1 MAKPFL
7 YYALAI
13 TLFLAAAGCIS
24 AQPGANTTNGG
35 DIMKNNTAGQLSAAK
50 GDTVQVDY
58 IGKLENGTVF
68 DTSIASEA
76 KKAGL
81 PLREKYDFLEF
92 TVGAGQMIKGFDA
105 GVVGMKEGEEKTVK
119 IPAADAYGPKR
130 EDAIISVPVSQ
141 IGNSESIKVGSMLY
155 AQNGAAGK
163 VIEITNGTAKIDFN
177 HELAGKDLVFTIR
190 MVKIKKK

>member
-1 MAKPFL
+1 
-7 YYALAI
+7 
-13 TLFLAAAGCIS
+13 
-24 AQPGANTTNGG
+24 
-35 DIMKNNTAGQLSAAK
+35 MKNNTAGQLSAAK

-81 PLREKYDFLEF
+81 PLRDKYDFLEF
-92 TVGAGQMIKGFDA
+92 TVGAGQMIAGFDA
-105 GVVGMKEGEEKTVK
+105 AVVGMKEGEEKTVK
-119 IPAADAYGPKR
+119 IPAAQAYGQRR
-130 EDAIISVPVSQ
+130 EDAVVSVPLDK
-141 IGNSESIKVGSMLY
+141 IGNSEGIKVGSMLY

-163 VIEITNGTAKIDFN
+163 VVEMASGTAKIDFN

-190 MVKIKKK
+190 MAKIRKK